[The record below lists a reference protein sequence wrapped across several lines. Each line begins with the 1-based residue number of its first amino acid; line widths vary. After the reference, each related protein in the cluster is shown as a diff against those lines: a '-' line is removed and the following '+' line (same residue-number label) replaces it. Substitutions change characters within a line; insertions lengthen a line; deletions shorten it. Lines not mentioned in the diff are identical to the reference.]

1 MKKLLKKTF
10 IVAGLTACFIQAQA
24 GNPDRAGQAGATEL
38 LVNGWSR
45 STGWGGVNTAGVRGI
60 ESSVMNIA
68 GLAQIRSTEIGLA
81 RTNWLVPSGININNI
96 GIGIK
101 AGESGVM
108 GLTVNSISF
117 GDIPITTVEQPE
129 GGLGTYR
136 PQFINLGFAYA
147 HKFSSSISGGLLV
160 RAISQEVVNVKAQGF
175 ALDAGIQ
182 YATTSVKKTQGL
194 AKFTKGRSRED
205 LRFGISLRNVGPDM
219 TFTGDGLSSSATLNN
234 SSFSSTVENRAA
246 SFNLPS
252 LLNIG
257 FAYDFRLDKDSNTYF
272 HRLTAAT
279 NFTSNTFS
287 KNQLGA
293 GLEYSYKEFIMA
305 RAGFNYEEGI
315 FDNENRTNA
324 LTGFSGGVTV
334 EVPFGKNSIG
344 IDYSYRSTNP
354 FQGVHSFGI
363 RLGLGERD

>member
-315 FDNENRTNA
+315 FDDENRTNA

-354 FQGVHSFGI
+354 FQGVHSIGI